1 VFCLFDHLIDEIP
14 FRLLTGH
21 PSDLFQLFSCLIN
34 LAITLYGFVLDA
46 LFSRLECSFPPAQV
60 TISFLDRIDPL
71 IQSFFLADQS
81 LFERLNFSPGLS
93 HLLLEIHFF
102 FYETV
107 LDLYLGLFFD
117 CARVPF
123 SFLNNAGG
131 CVLSKLDF
139 RALLLAPY
147 PNNRQREQHAQ
158 Q

>member
-1 VFCLFDHLIDEIP
+1 SNMESTVQGFCLH
-14 FRLLTGH
+14 
-21 PSDLFQLFSCLIN
+21 SLFLK
-34 LAITLYGFVLDA
+34 
-46 LFSRLECSFPPAQV
+46 LECGFPPAQV

-81 LFERLNFSPGLS
+81 LFARLNFSPGLS
-93 HLLLEIHFF
+93 HLPLEIHFF

-139 RALLLAPY
+139 RALWLAPH